1 MTKLQII
8 RNFKVVAAPNNR
20 QPTKRETDLGVIF
33 LESQD
38 GQDWYECQASFSDDT
53 VKIMYDSTGVIMA
66 VVDKPVP
73 QRGNVYAVS
82 MLWPV
87 EMSVAEVALEDYPAD
102 CQADGNWVFDGK
114 KIIPRPIPQS
124 ELVAQAKATR
134 AQLMAE
140 ANQKIAPLQDAS
152 DLDIATEDEL
162 AQLKA
167 WKTYRVLLS
176 RVDIS
181 SAPEIVWPSLPA

>member
-87 EMSVAEVALEDYPAD
+87 EMSVAEV
-102 CQADGNWVFDGK
+102 
-114 KIIPRPIPQS
+114 
-124 ELVAQAKATR
+124 
-134 AQLMAE
+134 
-140 ANQKIAPLQDAS
+140 
-152 DLDIATEDEL
+152 
-162 AQLKA
+162 
-167 WKTYRVLLS
+167 
-176 RVDIS
+176 
-181 SAPEIVWPSLPA
+181 